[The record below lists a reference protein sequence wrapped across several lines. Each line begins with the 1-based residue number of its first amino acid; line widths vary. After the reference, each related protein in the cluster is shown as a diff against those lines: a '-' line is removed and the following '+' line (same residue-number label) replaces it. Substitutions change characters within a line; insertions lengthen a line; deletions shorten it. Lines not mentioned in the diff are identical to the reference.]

1 MSNTKKNKKST
12 SSRAKSSTKTSSRKK
27 TPLEDLQQTNGKLYE
42 PTVDQVRKLEEILE
56 VKKTNPFGTN
66 ELRIFEENVASM
78 NLTDMQE
85 VAVRA
90 GVFPS
95 GNRTV
100 LKNKLIKAFKAEGFG
115 INKSVVESD
124 HQVTLDPK
132 NKKHKE
138 IIDYLNS

>member
-66 ELRIFEENVASM
+66 DLRIFEENVASM